1 MAAIRAAELHMPIS
15 LVSIS
20 HAESTVTSASHD
32 GCLKHYRYM
41 PPTDSRA
48 AGLDAPLGCS
58 SPARGPLR
66 SSPARQLDSASEEQE
81 ESQVWDG
88 SSSALTS
95 DKDLSQDGSD
105 EGEQEADSKGVHLGR
120 PGVSEE
126 GYGSRQ
132 TAAAHV
138 QRTDHDREQAGT
150 GPTVQSDKQLEEP
163 ETFGPQAEQR
173 QAPQQKEQPMR
184 QALGNVSVQA
194 VSALTVVESQLKQGL
209 NARTGTLEHVLSGF
223 QVSFAYSAPM

>member
-20 HAESTVTSASHD
+20 HADSTVTSASHD
-32 GCLKHYRYM
+32 GCLKHYRCT

-48 AGLDAPLGCS
+48 AGLNAPLECS

-66 SSPARQLDSASEEQE
+66 SSPARQRDSASEEQE
-81 ESQVWDG
+81 ESQAWDG

-95 DKDLSQDGSD
+95 DKDLSHNGSD
-105 EGEQEADSKGVHLGR
+105 GGEQEADSSGVHLGR

-132 TAAAHV
+132 AAAADV
-138 QRTDHDREQAGT
+138 QRTDHDREQAAT
-150 GPTVQSDKQLEEP
+150 GQTVQLNKQLEEP
-163 ETFGPQAEQR
+163 ETFALQAEQR
-173 QAPQQKEQPMR
+173 QIPQQKEQPMR
-184 QALGNVSVQA
+184 QALGDVSVQA

-209 NARTGTLEHVLSGF
+209 SAKTGTHEHVLSGF
-223 QVSFAYSAPM
+223 QVYFAYSAPM